1 MVEEK
6 TLPLH
11 ELKYYHSESLGFVFL
26 GAIPSSNDALQRL
39 ANNLVGWGVS
49 KKLPEFYVRVAPNE
63 TAFIYASDSEFK
75 QAAFY
80 QACGQFKIMGI
91 FAIDTLAS
99 WLKLH

>member
-11 ELKYYHSESLGFVFL
+11 ELKYYHGESLGFVFSGVL
-26 GAIPSSNDALQRL
+26 PSSNDAIQRL

-49 KKLPEFYVRVAPNE
+49 KKLPEFYVRVTPNE
-63 TAFIYASDSEFK
+63 VAFIYAPDSEFK

-80 QACGQFKIMGI
+80 QACRQFNVMGI
-91 FAIDTLAS
+91 FTIDTLAS

>member
-11 ELKYYHSESLGFVFL
+11 ELKYYHSESLGFVFS

-49 KKLPEFYVRVAPNE
+49 KKLPDFYVRVAHNE

-80 QACGQFKIMGI
+80 QACGQFNIMGI

>member
-6 TLPLH
+6 TLSLH
-11 ELKYYHSESLGFVFL
+11 ELKYHHSESLGFTFS
-26 GAIPSSNDALQRL
+26 GALPSSNDAIQRL
-39 ANNLVGWGVS
+39 VNNLVGWGVS

-63 TAFIYASDSEFK
+63 IAFIYASDSEFK

-80 QACGQFKIMGI
+80 QACGQFNVMGI

-99 WLKLH
+99 WLKSH